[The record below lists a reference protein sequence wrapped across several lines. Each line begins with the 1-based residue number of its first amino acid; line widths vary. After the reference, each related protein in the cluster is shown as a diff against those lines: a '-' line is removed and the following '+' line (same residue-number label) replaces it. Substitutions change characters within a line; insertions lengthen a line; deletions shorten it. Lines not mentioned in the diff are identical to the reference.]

1 MKKILLC
8 LIIVSGILQA
18 DFSRSASGVVT
29 DNVTLLEWQDDVSST
44 RMTWQE
50 SIDYCEALSLDEGG
64 WRLPTRKELVGI
76 VDYGRKNPAINPT
89 FENTVSNYYWS
100 STTDASG
107 TSNAWYVGFNYGG
120 QRYSYKAYN
129 NYVRCVRAG
138 Q

>member
-1 MKKILLC
+1 M
-8 LIIVSGILQA
+8 IIVSGILQA
-18 DFSRSASGVVT
+18 DFSRSTSGVVT

-89 FENTVSNYYWS
+89 FENTVSRNYWS
-100 STTDASG
+100 STTVANNTSDAWG
-107 TSNAWYVGFNYGG
+107 VYFYVGSQYDGAKTN
-120 QRYSYKAYN
+120 N